1 MLSIGCK
8 KAVEEGRIDASLDS
22 SVSFRTQSMC
32 KKNHKKYEK
41 ERGNDSYALIKL
53 RFLA

>member
-22 SVSFRTQSMC
+22 SVAIQNPKSV
-32 KKNHKKYEK
+32 
-41 ERGNDSYALIKL
+41 
-53 RFLA
+53 